1 MAGLLIYYLD
11 FEVLYS
17 RSKETEVIIA
27 GYVLIE
33 AGTDSFGVAHLTEN
47 SSVGRCNTFYCIV
60 RVVGIE
66 VNISRRLA
74 VKVNILRSNLS
85 VFNKLLDKLFGSY
98 KSTFAVGNRNVNNI
112 TDVYVLKPG

>member
-47 SSVGRCNTFYCIV
+47 TSVGRCNTFYCIV
-60 RVVGIE
+60 RIIGIE

-74 VKVNILRSNLS
+74 FKVDVLGSNLT
-85 VFNKLLDKLFGSY
+85 VCN
-98 KSTFAVGNRNVNNI
+98 
-112 TDVYVLKPG
+112 